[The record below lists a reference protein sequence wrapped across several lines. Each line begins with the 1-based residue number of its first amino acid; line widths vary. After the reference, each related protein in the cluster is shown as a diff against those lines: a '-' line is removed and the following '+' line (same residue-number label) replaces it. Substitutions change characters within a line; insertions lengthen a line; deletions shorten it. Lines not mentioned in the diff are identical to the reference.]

1 MDKLSLTTS
10 KLRPLSQDD
19 SYSVGRLTLLL
30 PALLSTFKSWYSFII
45 ITLAEAV
52 YMFSFANLIPQLIIN
67 YKLKSVS
74 HLP

>member
-1 MDKLSLTTS
+1 M
-10 KLRPLSQDD
+10 
-19 SYSVGRLTLLL
+19 LL